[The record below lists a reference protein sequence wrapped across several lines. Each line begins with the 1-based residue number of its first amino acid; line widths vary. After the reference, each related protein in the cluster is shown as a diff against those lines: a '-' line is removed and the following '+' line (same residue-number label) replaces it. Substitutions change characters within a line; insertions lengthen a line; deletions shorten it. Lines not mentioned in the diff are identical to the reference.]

1 MSLLISVDL
10 NLGGENEE
18 PQKARLASGADPGA
32 SLGRQ
37 PGARG
42 AGMEVLGELLAPKRM
57 VGHSPPQLSSIL
69 GAWVLGE
76 P

>member
-1 MSLLISVDL
+1 MRS
-10 NLGGENEE
+10 
-18 PQKARLASGADPGA
+18 PQKARLAFGTDPGA

-37 PGARG
+37 PGARR
-42 AGMEVLGELLAPKRM
+42 AGMEVFGKLLAPKRM
-57 VGHSPPQLSSIL
+57 VGHSPPQLPSTL